1 VTDGVTVTGIE
12 GLGVKYA
19 VREVVTVTVDVLV
32 IRAVF
37 ELVRL
42 GVLVSVFVIVLDG
55 VFVALAV
62 IDSVAVTLVEA
73 VQEGVFVF
81 EGVFV

>member
-1 VTDGVTVTGIE
+1 M
-12 GLGVKYA
+12 
-19 VREVVTVTVDVLV
+19 
-32 IRAVF
+32 VF
-37 ELVRL
+37 E
-42 GVLVSVFVIVLDG
+42 GVV
-55 VFVALAV
+55 VALAV